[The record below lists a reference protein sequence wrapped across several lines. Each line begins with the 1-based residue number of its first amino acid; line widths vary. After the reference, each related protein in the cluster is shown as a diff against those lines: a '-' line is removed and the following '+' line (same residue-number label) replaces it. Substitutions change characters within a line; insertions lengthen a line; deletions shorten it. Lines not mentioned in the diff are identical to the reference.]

1 MAGFAITG
9 DGGLGDEVVGTLD
22 GKVAIVT
29 GAGRGIGRA
38 IAEQYA
44 LEGARVAVASRTAST
59 VEEVV
64 AGITAAGG
72 QAIGLTCDVSDA
84 AQIRSMVERT
94 VAAFGGVDILVN
106 NAQGF
111 GTAAEPLVSTPQTL
125 VEDVSDEEWDYTF
138 DTGVKATLRAM
149 QAVFP
154 YMKAAGG
161 GRIINFGSRKGIMCN
176 PDSAPYNACKEAVRA
191 LSRTAANGWGQHG
204 ITVNV
209 LNPVIETDAARG
221 VFAQVPGIREQ
232 TENAIPMRRWG
243 QPIDCARV
251 AVFVAGP
258 DAAYLTGM
266 TFMVEGG
273 MTTLP

>member
-1 MAGFAITG
+1 M
-9 DGGLGDEVVGTLD
+9 GTLD
-22 GKVAIVT
+22 GKIAIVT

-38 IAEQYA
+38 IAEEYA
-44 LEGARVAVASRTAST
+44 GEGARVVVASRTPST
-59 VEEVV
+59 VDEVV
-64 AGITAAGG
+64 GAITASGG
-72 QAIGLTCDVSDA
+72 EAIGIACDVGEA
-84 AQIRSMVERT
+84 AQIREMVDRT

-111 GTAAEPLVSTPQTL
+111 GSRVNPLPSSPQTL
-125 VEDVSDEEWDYTF
+125 VEDITDEEWDYTF

-154 YMKAAGG
+154 HMRDNGG
-161 GRIINFGSRKGIMCN
+161 GRIINFGSRRGIMCN
-176 PDSAPYNACKEAVRA
+176 PDSGPYNACKEAVRA
-191 LSRTAANGWGQHG
+191 LSRTAANAWGQHG

-209 LNPVIETDAARG
+209 LNPVIETDSARG
-221 VFAQVPGIREQ
+221 VFAQVPGIRER
-232 TENAIPMRRWG
+232 TEQQIPLRRWG